1 MRFPVVEGLLA
12 SSWAI
17 AAATSTLGLYDLVQR
32 RLPGHCEDFVF
43 ILVEP
48 TTRPNSS
55 DLANDAYS
63 VSTHSNGSIAI
74 TGTSLSALA
83 TGLRKYLT
91 DVANVDIYWFI
102 ENRIDD
108 VAPPLPRPS
117 DNITGTSI
125 VPWRY
130 YFNTV
135 TFSYTTPF
143 FSWSDWELELDWLA
157 LHGVN
162 LPLAWVGFEKILLD
176 VFQSINLTTAEI
188 LPFFS
193 GPAFQAWNRFGNIQ
207 GSWGG
212 ELPMQWIDSQFELQQ
227 KILKRMLELGMTPI
241 LPAFTGFV
249 PRALVD
255 VYPDAIVVNGS
266 QWEEFPT
273 EYTNTTFLEPSDPLF
288 TKLQEQVMSKQI
300 EAYGNITQFYTLDQY
315 NENDPFSGDLDYLRN
330 VTHGTWQSLKS
341 ANPAAIWVMQG
352 WLFTS
357 NKDFWTNERIES
369 YLSGVEEDEDML
381 ILDLFSESEPQWQR
395 TDSYYGKP
403 WVWNMLHNYGGNMGL
418 YGQVENVTVNP
429 IEALANSSSLVGFGL
444 TPEGQGGNEIM
455 YRLLLDQAWQSTP
468 IDTAKYF
475 QSWVRTRYAGASSP
489 ASNSTVPKDLYTAWE
504 LLRTSAYNNT
514 HLSAG
519 NAVSKAIF
527 ELAPNTTKLTNRTGH
542 HPTTVNYDPDTMVQ
556 VWKLMLTAADS
567 EPVLWNLSAYTHDLV
582 DVTRQVYANTFLAEY
597 TTLIQTWNSSSNTT
611 SSPPNIQ
618 PQITSLLALLST
630 LDQVLSTLPQFRV
643 SSWIDAARAWAPP
656 ANSTSN
662 ATTIADFY
670 EYNARNQ
677 ITQWGPDG
685 EINDYASKSWG
696 GLVGDYYLPRWKAF
710 LGYLA
715 SVTPET
721 YEHSA
726 ARKVVEPVE
735 RAFQKAGSGLGMRG
749 EERSVKEVIEAVVE
763 ARQYPVAW

>member
-1 MRFPVVEGLLA
+1 MRLPTCTCLLA
-12 SSWAI
+12 SLYAI
-17 AAATSTLGLYDLVQR
+17 VAATSTQGLYDLVER
-32 RLPGHCEDFVF
+32 RLPGHCEDFSFV
-43 ILVEP
+43 LVDGA
-48 TTRPNSS
+48 TRLNASE
-55 DLANDAYS
+55 LANDEYS
-63 VSTHSNGSIAI
+63 VSTHSNGSIVI
-74 TGTSLSALA
+74 SGTSLSALS
-83 TGLRKYLT
+83 TGLRRYLT
-91 DVANVDIYWFI
+91 DIANVDIYWFI
-102 ENRIDD
+102 ADRLDKT
-108 VAPPLPRPS
+108 ASPLPRPRK
-117 DNITGTSI
+117 NITGQSI

-143 FSWSDWELELDWLA
+143 WSWSDWELELDWLA

-176 VFQSINLTTAEI
+176 VFQSVNLTTAEI

-212 ELPMQWIDSQFELQQ
+212 ELPLQWIDSQFELQQ
-227 KILKRMLELGMTPI
+227 KILTRMLDLGMTPI

-255 VYPDAIVVNGS
+255 VYPDAAVVNGS
-266 QWEEFPT
+266 QWEEFPV
-273 EYTNTTFLEPSDPLF
+273 EFTNTTFLEPSDLLF
-288 TKLQEQVMSKQI
+288 TELQNQVISKQI

-315 NENDPFSGDLDYLRN
+315 NENDPFSGDLEYLRN

-341 ANPAAIWVMQG
+341 ANPAAVWVMQG

-357 NKDFWTNERIES
+357 NKDFWTNARIEA
-369 YLSGVEEDEDML
+369 YLTGVEEDEDML

-403 WVWNMLHNYGGNMGL
+403 WIWNMLHNYGGNMGL

-429 IEALANSSSLVGFGL
+429 IEALANSSNLVGFGL

-455 YRLLLDQAWQSTP
+455 YKLLLDQAWQHTP
-468 IDTAKYF
+468 IDTETYF
-475 QSWVRTRYAGASSP
+475 QSWVRTRYAGAST
-489 ASNSTVPKDLYTAWE
+489 SNTNSVPKELYTAWD
-504 LLRTSAYNNT
+504 LLRSSAYNNT
-514 HLSAG
+514 KLAAG

-527 ELAPNTTKLTNRTGH
+527 ELAPNITRLTNRTGH
-542 HPTTVNYDPDTMVQ
+542 HPTTVNYNASTVVDA
-556 VWKLMLTAADS
+556 WRLMLKAADC
-567 EPVLWNLSAYTHDLV
+567 EPGLWNHSGYTHDLV
-582 DVTRQVYANTFLAEY
+582 DVTRQVYSNAFLAEY
-597 TTLIQTWNSSSNTT
+597 TTFMETWNSSSTATATT
-611 SSPPNIQ
+611 PSLE
-618 PQITSLLALLST
+618 PQITSLLTLLST
-630 LDQVLSTLPQFRV
+630 LDQLLLTLPQF
-643 SSWIDAARAWAPP
+643 SLAPWIASARAQAG
-656 ANSTSN
+656 NSTNS
-662 ATTIADFY
+662 TIADFY

-715 SVTPET
+715 SVTPEA
-721 YEHSA
+721 YVHGA
-726 ARKVVEPVE
+726 ARAVVVPIE
-735 RAFQKAGSGLGMRG
+735 REFQVVGSGLGLKR
-749 EERSVKEVIEAVVE
+749 EERSVRDIVHGVVVPALEGLGAV
-763 ARQYPVAW
+763 